1 MGGFHDHRLARLGHR
16 GGADRCRGIL
26 VATAINVA
34 AGLKPGV
41 LFGFVFVATS
51 ALAALSIWA
60 IAHHIESE
68 PGRVFIEQAT
78 GRQVVFKRSAGSLF
92 FIPTRYWSYIVV
104 GAGVPRRRRLGA
116 SELGQAGTA
125 RRPVR

>member
-1 MGGFHDHRLARLGHR
+1 MIIVWR
-16 GGADRCRGIL
+16 GWGIVVL
-26 VATAINVA
+26 PIVVAAFFVATAINVA

-60 IAHHIESE
+60 IAHKIESE

-78 GRQVVFKRSAGSLF
+78 GRQVVFKRGAGSLF

-104 GAGVPRRRRLGA
+104 GVGVLAGVA
-116 SELGQAGTA
+116 SALPQ
-125 RRPVR
+125 